1 MSRQEKQ
8 MLHYFQ
14 VIQRVDQTK
23 KFENKEECIKKL
35 LERIE
40 GKKTLL
46 SKDTMI
52 VKKAIKELLE
62 ENIKLKEENK
72 KWK

>member
-72 KWK
+72 K